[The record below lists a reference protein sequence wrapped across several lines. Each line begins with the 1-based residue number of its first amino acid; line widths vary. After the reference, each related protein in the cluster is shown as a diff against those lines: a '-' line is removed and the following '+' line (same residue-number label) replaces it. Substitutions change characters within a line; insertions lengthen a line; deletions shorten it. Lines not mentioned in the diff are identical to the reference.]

1 MFIGASF
8 MIENGYFVK
17 TVYAGLVLLVE
28 PRLPLE
34 CEHCEQTD
42 QQNHRFTQ
50 ARNYIYHRYFY
61 FLVKIEK
68 TWRNL

>member
-42 QQNHRFTQ
+42 QHWEAVNCF
-50 ARNYIYHRYFY
+50 
-61 FLVKIEK
+61 
-68 TWRNL
+68 